1 MGVGVFLRSFYQLKL
16 KLFFSSIGTFSCC
29 FPFCS
34 EQTKEGWN
42 FVCSNYHM
50 TWSAFALFLARRT
63 EFAFNI
69 SHFLMI
75 FPFRF
80 LTTFQVSVSLIFDI
94 FWSHCSGWNSSVRVK
109 IKEYVH
115 ALSEFLFVS
124 LLVIFDFFFQI
135 NHFCYFTFLH
145 GLQDVENHCA
155 HLRDIELWRLVKKF
169 HISAFPMYY
178 SLYNWIEEHGI
189 AKPKKYIFASNPE
202 KRTQKQV
209 PKRHEWNGTTQNG
222 LPYLIFSAMR
232 MRRRHLFCASSHH
245 SVMYVKQ
252 QELNKGVS
260 LMSFC

>member
-69 SHFLMI
+69 GHFLMI

-155 HLRDIELWRLVKKF
+155 HLRDIELWRLVKKSPLSPC
-169 HISAFPMYY
+169 II
-178 SLYNWIEEHGI
+178 LYIIGLKSMELQNQKNIYLLRIQRKGHKNKSQKDMNEMERHKMDYRIWYFQQCACVDAIC
-189 AKPKKYIFASNPE
+189 FAP
-202 KRTQKQV
+202 V
-209 PKRHEWNGTTQNG
+209 VTT
-222 LPYLIFSAMR
+222 A
-232 MRRRHLFCASSHH
+232 
-245 SVMYVKQ
+245 
-252 QELNKGVS
+252 
-260 LMSFC
+260 